1 MKKYGFFILAIAAAV
16 FFISATIISSSPE
29 SPETFPE
36 DIGKIIDKSCFGCHN
51 TDSQNEDAREELDF
65 NELDEL
71 KKVKKI
77 TTFRD
82 IAEVVEKGEM
92 PPEKFLE
99 RYPDKQLSD
108 EEKAKL
114 AEWAKKEAQKLI
126 GN

>member
-1 MKKYGFFILAIAAAV
+1 M
-16 FFISATIISSSPE
+16 
-29 SPETFPE
+29 
-36 DIGKIIDKSCFGCHN
+36 
-51 TDSQNEDAREELDF
+51 
-65 NELDEL
+65 
-71 KKVKKI
+71 KKI

-126 GN
+126 GNW